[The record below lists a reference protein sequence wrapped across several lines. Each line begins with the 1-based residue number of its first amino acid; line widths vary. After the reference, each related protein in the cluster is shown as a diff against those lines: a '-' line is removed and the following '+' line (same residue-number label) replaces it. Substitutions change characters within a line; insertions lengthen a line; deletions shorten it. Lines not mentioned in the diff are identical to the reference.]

1 MRKKKK
7 IKVHYGRIFL
17 ALLIISLIIY
27 LILTF
32 VHFPIRNI
40 FVYNNTILSDQE
52 IIDMAGI
59 KNYPSIFSLTSRE
72 MEKRLEKSIYI
83 QRATIKKKK
92 LKEIYIEIEE
102 NYMLFYDSNKNL
114 SILKDGRE
122 TEEKITGPYLINYIT
137 DTLYEEFVSKMKN
150 IDREIIERISE
161 IKYDPNSVDTERF
174 LFTMNDGNYVYL
186 TLSSFKKINNY
197 VDILKNFENQK
208 GILYLDSGE
217 YFQVLE

>member
-122 TEEKITGPYLINYIT
+122 TEEKLTGPYLINYIT